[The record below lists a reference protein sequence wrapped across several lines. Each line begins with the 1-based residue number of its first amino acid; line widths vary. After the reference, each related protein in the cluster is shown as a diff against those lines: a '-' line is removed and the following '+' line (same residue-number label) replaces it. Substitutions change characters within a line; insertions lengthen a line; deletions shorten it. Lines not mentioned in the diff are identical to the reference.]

1 MEGRGRWVFEFEASL
16 DYRVSSRTALATQRT
31 MSQKNKKICF
41 IPNCVCRCMGMCVQA
56 MVPSEPQESMEL
68 ESQAALTPSSR
79 RVLGFEPRT
88 SARALCS
95 QNQQVISALL
105 WAKFGSYLGKR
116 GQGWQEGSGDREAC
130 YVAW

>member
-1 MEGRGRWVFEFEASL
+1 
-16 DYRVSSRTALATQRT
+16 
-31 MSQKNKKICF
+31 
-41 IPNCVCRCMGMCVQA
+41 MGMCMQA
-56 MVPSEPQESMEL
+56 MVLSESQESMEL
-68 ESQAALTPSSR
+68 ESQAALAPSSR
-79 RVLGFEPRT
+79 RMLGFEPRT

-105 WAKFGSYLGKR
+105 WAKFGSYLEKR